1 MQSRI
6 LLRGYAR
13 EGGTPSLAT
22 HPQNQEQQQNQNQQ
36 QNQGRL
42 HRGLDTPVGLAV
54 TALRCA
60 WSVYAFVIL
69 SNHLHVVLKTPQP
82 NLARGMQAFLSKPIQ
97 AAELLMTVNRFLK

>member
-22 HPQNQEQQQNQNQQ
+22 HPQNQEQQQQNQSQQQNQNQQ

-42 HRGLDTPVGLAV
+42 HRGLDTPADCRSVVCRDFAIANVGVSQVCRLILYAPTPATQIP
-54 TALRCA
+54 TA
-60 WSVYAFVIL
+60 II
-69 SNHLHVVLKTPQP
+69 HV
-82 NLARGMQAFLSKPIQ
+82 ARDNA
-97 AAELLMTVNRFLK
+97 TVVA